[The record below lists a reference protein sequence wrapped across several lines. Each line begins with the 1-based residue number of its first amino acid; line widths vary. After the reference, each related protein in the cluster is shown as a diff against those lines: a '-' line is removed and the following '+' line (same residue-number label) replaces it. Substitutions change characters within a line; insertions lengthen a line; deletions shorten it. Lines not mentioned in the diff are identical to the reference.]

1 MIRECSVAK
10 ARQSLSRL
18 IENLELGERI
28 TLTRRG
34 KVVAIL
40 MTPADYTCLTG
51 EQHRS
56 WWEVIEQF
64 RQQNDG
70 VDLDDQEIDSWR
82 DRSPPREIVL

>member
-34 KVVAIL
+34 KVVAVL
-40 MTPADYTCLTG
+40 MTPADYAWLTG

>member
-28 TLTRRG
+28 TLTRCG

-40 MTPADYTCLTG
+40 MTPADYTWLTG

-56 WWEVIEQF
+56 WWEVIEKF

>member
-1 MIRECSVAK
+1 MIRECFVAK

-40 MTPADYTCLTG
+40 MTPADYACLTG